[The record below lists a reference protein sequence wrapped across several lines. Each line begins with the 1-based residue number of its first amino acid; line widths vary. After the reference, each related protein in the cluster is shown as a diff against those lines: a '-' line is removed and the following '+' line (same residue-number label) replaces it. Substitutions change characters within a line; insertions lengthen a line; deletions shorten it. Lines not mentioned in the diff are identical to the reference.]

1 MLNMSLIQLIRTSK
15 ATHWRHVTISKNI
28 SLLHPLL
35 SHWIGCILLVGLA
48 TGRVAELDKTVGKT
62 SCQFISG
69 RHALRHLSPSAPSSP
84 EVHSTSWKYGKNWES
99 GYVMYVMYVMY
110 LMYVMYVMVWAKI
123 TVVSS
128 WKSVDHWWF
137 IGSGIVL
144 GISFFRFVFWGGSA
158 FLPVFLAICSIL
170 ELEAS
175 ISTVFTTFWSSNLS
189 FSIVLATCW
198 CSNSS
203 CCMVFCDWGSFK
215 VGLRLV

>member
-1 MLNMSLIQLIRTSK
+1 MDSAPCRTLHSPFSQRPFESERMLNMSLIQLIRTSK

-99 GYVMYVMYVMY
+99 GYVMYVMYVM
-110 LMYVMYVMVWAKI
+110 VWAKI

-144 GISFFRFVFWGGSA
+144 GISFFRFVFWGDLLFCPFSLLFA
-158 FLPVFLAICSIL
+158 A
-170 ELEAS
+170 
-175 ISTVFTTFWSSNLS
+175 FWSWKLPFQLS
-189 FSIVLATCW
+189 LQHF
-198 CSNSS
+198 
-203 CCMVFCDWGSFK
+203 G
-215 VGLRLV
+215 VGTSHFP